1 LKSKKQM
8 KVNKLILSI
17 FVLLQSIGLQS
28 CGQSNNTQEKKLLA
42 IKETKKIDMQTETN
56 VNDTAASIVLGGGCF
71 WCVEAQYLMLDGV
84 QKVES
89 GYAGGNSENPTYKEV
104 CTGLTN
110 HAEVVKITYDPR
122 KLSFDDILYAFWQSH
137 DPTTL
142 NRQGNDEG
150 TQYRSVVFY
159 STEEEKQKTEAYIK
173 KLNEEKA
180 FDNPV
185 VTQVAPLTKF
195 YIAED
200 YHQNYYN
207 NNKTQGYCMFVVGPK
222 VEKFKKIFKDKLK
235 H

>member
-1 LKSKKQM
+1 M

-56 VNDTAASIVLGGGCF
+56 VNDTTASIVLGGGCF

-89 GYAGGNSENPTYKEV
+89 GYAGGKTENPTYKEV

-185 VTQVAPLTKF
+185 VTQLAPLTKF

>member
-1 LKSKKQM
+1 M

-56 VNDTAASIVLGGGCF
+56 VNDTTASIVLGGGCF

-89 GYAGGNSENPTYKEV
+89 GYAGGNTENPTYKEV

-180 FDNPV
+180 FDNLV
-185 VTQVAPLTKF
+185 VTQLAPLTKF

-207 NNKTQGYCMFVVGPK
+207 NNKTQGYCMFVVCPK

>member
-1 LKSKKQM
+1 M

-28 CGQSNNTQEKKLLA
+28 CGQSNNTQENKLPA

-56 VNDTAASIVLGGGCF
+56 VNDTTASIVLGGGCF

-89 GYAGGNSENPTYKEV
+89 GYAGGNTENPTYKEV

>member
-1 LKSKKQM
+1 
-8 KVNKLILSI
+8 
-17 FVLLQSIGLQS
+17 
-28 CGQSNNTQEKKLLA
+28 
-42 IKETKKIDMQTETN
+42 
-56 VNDTAASIVLGGGCF
+56 
-71 WCVEAQYLMLDGV
+71 MLDGV

-89 GYAGGNSENPTYKEV
+89 GYAGGNTENPTYKEV

>member
-1 LKSKKQM
+1 M

-56 VNDTAASIVLGGGCF
+56 VNDTTASIVLGGGCF

-84 QKVES
+84 QQVES
-89 GYAGGNSENPTYKEV
+89 GYAGGNTENPTYKEV

>member
-1 LKSKKQM
+1 M

-56 VNDTAASIVLGGGCF
+56 VNDTTASIVLGGGCF

-89 GYAGGNSENPTYKEV
+89 GYAGGNTENPTYKEV

-180 FDNPV
+180 FDNLV
-185 VTQVAPLTKF
+185 VTQLAPLTKF

>member
-1 LKSKKQM
+1 M

-42 IKETKKIDMQTETN
+42 IKETKKIDMQTETI
-56 VNDTAASIVLGGGCF
+56 VNDTTASIVLGGGCF

-173 KLNEEKA
+173 KFNEEKA

>member
-1 LKSKKQM
+1 M

-56 VNDTAASIVLGGGCF
+56 VNDTSASIVLGGGCF

-89 GYAGGNSENPTYKEV
+89 GYAGGNTENPTYKEV

>member
-1 LKSKKQM
+1 SKKQM

-89 GYAGGNSENPTYKEV
+89 GYAGGNTENPTYKEV

>member
-1 LKSKKQM
+1 M

-89 GYAGGNSENPTYKEV
+89 GYAGGNTENPTYKEV

-122 KLSFDDILYAFWQSH
+122 KLSFDDILYAFWHSH

>member
-1 LKSKKQM
+1 M

-56 VNDTAASIVLGGGCF
+56 VNDTTASIVLGGGCF

-89 GYAGGNSENPTYKEV
+89 GYAGGNTENPTYKEV

-122 KLSFDDILYAFWQSH
+122 KLSFDDILYAFWHSH

>member
-1 LKSKKQM
+1 M

-56 VNDTAASIVLGGGCF
+56 VNDTTASIVLGGGCF

-89 GYAGGNSENPTYKEV
+89 GYAGGNTENPTYKEV

-159 STEEEKQKTEAYIK
+159 ITEEEKQKTVAYIK

>member
-1 LKSKKQM
+1 M

-17 FVLLQSIGLQS
+17 FVLIQSIGLQS

-56 VNDTAASIVLGGGCF
+56 VNDTTASIVLGGGCF

-89 GYAGGNSENPTYKEV
+89 GYAGGNTENPTYKEV

-185 VTQVAPLTKF
+185 VTQLAPLTKF

>member
-1 LKSKKQM
+1 M

-42 IKETKKIDMQTETN
+42 IKETKKIDMQTETI
-56 VNDTAASIVLGGGCF
+56 VNDTTASIVIGGGCF

>member
-1 LKSKKQM
+1 M

-28 CGQSNNTQEKKLLA
+28 CGQSNNTQEKRLLA

-56 VNDTAASIVLGGGCF
+56 VNDTTASIVLGGGCF

-89 GYAGGNSENPTYKEV
+89 GYAGGNTENPTYKEV

>member
-1 LKSKKQM
+1 M

-42 IKETKKIDMQTETN
+42 IKETKNIDMQTETN
-56 VNDTAASIVLGGGCF
+56 VNDTTASIVLGGGCF

-89 GYAGGNSENPTYKEV
+89 GYAGGNTENPTYKEV

-110 HAEVVKITYDPR
+110 HAEVVKITYNPR

-180 FDNPV
+180 FDNLV
-185 VTQVAPLTKF
+185 VTQLAPLTKF

>member
-1 LKSKKQM
+1 M

>member
-1 LKSKKQM
+1 M

-42 IKETKKIDMQTETN
+42 IKETKKIDMQTETI
-56 VNDTAASIVLGGGCF
+56 VNDTTASIVLGGGCF

>member
-1 LKSKKQM
+1 M

-89 GYAGGNSENPTYKEV
+89 GYAGGNTENPTYKEV

-185 VTQVAPLTKF
+185 VTQAAPLTKF

-207 NNKTQGYCMFVVGPK
+207 NNKTQGYCMFVVG
-222 VEKFKKIFKDKLK
+222 
-235 H
+235 

>member
-1 LKSKKQM
+1 M

-89 GYAGGNSENPTYKEV
+89 GYAGGNTENPTYKEV

>member
-1 LKSKKQM
+1 M

-56 VNDTAASIVLGGGCF
+56 VNDTTASIVLGGGCF

-89 GYAGGNSENPTYKEV
+89 GYAGGNTKNPTYKEV

>member
-1 LKSKKQM
+1 M

-56 VNDTAASIVLGGGCF
+56 VNDTTASIVLGGGCF

-89 GYAGGNSENPTYKEV
+89 GYAGGNTENPTYKEV

>member
-1 LKSKKQM
+1 M

-17 FVLLQSIGLQS
+17 FVLIQSIGLQS

-56 VNDTAASIVLGGGCF
+56 VNDTTASIVLGGGCF

-89 GYAGGNSENPTYKEV
+89 GYAGGNTENPTYKEV

-185 VTQVAPLTKF
+185 VTQLAPLTKF

-222 VEKFKKIFKDKLK
+222 VEKFKKIFKDTLK

>member
-1 LKSKKQM
+1 M

-42 IKETKKIDMQTETN
+42 IKETKNIDMQTETN
-56 VNDTAASIVLGGGCF
+56 VNDTIASIVLGGGCF

-89 GYAGGNSENPTYKEV
+89 GYAGGNTENPTYKEV

-185 VTQVAPLTKF
+185 VTQLAPLTKF

>member
-1 LKSKKQM
+1 M

-42 IKETKKIDMQTETN
+42 IKETKNIDMQTETN
-56 VNDTAASIVLGGGCF
+56 VNDTTASIVLGGGCF

-89 GYAGGNSENPTYKEV
+89 GYAGGNTENPTYKEV

>member
-1 LKSKKQM
+1 M

-56 VNDTAASIVLGGGCF
+56 VNDTTASIVLGGGCF

>member
-1 LKSKKQM
+1 M

-56 VNDTAASIVLGGGCF
+56 VNDTTASIVLGGGCF

-89 GYAGGNSENPTYKEV
+89 GYAGGNTENPTYKEV

-185 VTQVAPLTKF
+185 VTQLAPLTKF

>member
-1 LKSKKQM
+1 M

-56 VNDTAASIVLGGGCF
+56 VNDTTASIVLGGGCF

-89 GYAGGNSENPTYKEV
+89 GYAGGNTKNPTYKEV

-207 NNKTQGYCMFVVGPK
+207 NNITQGYCMFVVGPK